1 LAGRHV
7 PLRAKF
13 SVPKLSVG
21 TRGLRNCIAKLYQ
34 VVYLGRTMER
44 RHIKWIPLLLAGL
57 FFAYQYFSSEKFVN
71 PETGRASH
79 VGMSTRQEA
88 LLGLQSYQQVLAQSE
103 SIDSGPELET
113 VKRVASRLA
122 KATGTAGA
130 DFDWQV
136 SLIRSP
142 QVNAFCLPGGKIVVY
157 TGILPVT
164 QNEAALATVLGHEMA
179 HATSRH
185 GSQRVLQQN
194 LAQTALTG
202 VAMSLSDMDYDKQR
216 VVMGALGAGT
226 QFGVLMP
233 FSRKDESEAD
243 AIGLLYMAR
252 AGYDPRESI
261 RFWERMENVGSRQ
274 PPEFLSSHPSHG
286 TRIQQ
291 LQAEMPKA
299 IEEYNRSNHAEAP
312 GS

>member
-1 LAGRHV
+1 
-7 PLRAKF
+7 
-13 SVPKLSVG
+13 
-21 TRGLRNCIAKLYQ
+21 
-34 VVYLGRTMER
+34 MER
-44 RHIKWIPLLLAGL
+44 RHIKRVPLLLAGL

-79 VGMSTRQEA
+79 VGMSTREEA
-88 LLGLQSYQQVLAQSE
+88 LLGLQGYEQVLAQSE
-103 SIDSGPELET
+103 SIDSGPELEM
-113 VKRVASRLA
+113 VRRVWSRLA
-122 KATGTAGA
+122 NATGKVGT
-130 DFDWQV
+130 DLDWQV

-157 TGILPVT
+157 TGILPIT
-164 QNEAALATVLGHEMA
+164 QNEPALATVLGHEMA

-185 GSQRVLQQN
+185 GSQRVLEQN

-216 VVMGALGAGT
+216 AVMGALGAGT

-233 FSRKDESEAD
+233 FSRKHESEAD
-243 AIGLLYMAR
+243 AIGLLYMGR

-261 RFWERMENVGSRQ
+261 RFWQRMENVGGPQ
-274 PPEFLSSHPSHG
+274 PPEFLSSHPSHS

-291 LQAEMPKA
+291 LEAEMPKA
-299 IEEYNRSNHAEAP
+299 LEEYNRSNHAAARARSNRL
-312 GS
+312 GLDTGGLATG

>member
-1 LAGRHV
+1 
-7 PLRAKF
+7 
-13 SVPKLSVG
+13 
-21 TRGLRNCIAKLYQ
+21 
-34 VVYLGRTMER
+34 MER

-79 VGMSTRQEA
+79 VGMSTREEA
-88 LLGLQSYQQVLAQSE
+88 LLGLQGYQQVLAQSE
-103 SIDSGPELET
+103 SIDSGPELEM
-113 VKRVASRLA
+113 VRRVASRLA
-122 KATGTAGA
+122 SATGKVSG

-157 TGILPVT
+157 TGILPIT
-164 QNEAALATVLGHEMA
+164 QNEPALATVLGHEMA

-185 GSQRVLQQN
+185 GSQRVLEQN

-216 VVMGALGAGT
+216 AVMGALGAGT

-233 FSRKDESEAD
+233 FSRKHESEAD
-243 AIGLLYMAR
+243 AIGLLYMGR

-261 RFWERMENVGSRQ
+261 RFWQRMENVGGPQ

-291 LQAEMPKA
+291 LEAEMPKA
-299 IEEYNRSNHAEAP
+299 LEEYNRSNHAAAP
-312 GS
+312 GSF

>member
-1 LAGRHV
+1 
-7 PLRAKF
+7 
-13 SVPKLSVG
+13 
-21 TRGLRNCIAKLYQ
+21 
-34 VVYLGRTMER
+34 MER
-44 RHIKWIPLLLAGL
+44 RHIKWVPLLLAGL

-79 VGMSTRQEA
+79 VGMSTREEA
-88 LLGLQSYQQVLAQSE
+88 LLGLQGYEQVLAQSE
-103 SIDSGPELET
+103 SIESGPELEM
-113 VKRVASRLA
+113 VRRVASRLA
-122 KATGTAGA
+122 SATGKVGG

-157 TGILPVT
+157 TGILSIT
-164 QNEAALATVLGHEMA
+164 QNEPALATVLGHEMA

-185 GSQRVLQQN
+185 GSQRVLEQN

-216 VVMGALGAGT
+216 AVMGALGAGT

-233 FSRKDESEAD
+233 FSRKHESEAD
-243 AIGLLYMAR
+243 AIGLLYMGR

-261 RFWERMENVGSRQ
+261 RFWQRMENVGGPQ

-291 LQAEMPKA
+291 LEAEMPKA
-299 IEEYNRSNHAEAP
+299 LEEYNRSNHAAAP
-312 GS
+312 GSF

>member
-1 LAGRHV
+1 MG
-7 PLRAKF
+7 
-13 SVPKLSVG
+13 
-21 TRGLRNCIAKLYQ
+21 
-34 VVYLGRTMER
+34 R

-79 VGMSTRQEA
+79 VGMSTREEA
-88 LLGLQSYQQVLAQSE
+88 LLGLQGYEQVLAQSE
-103 SIDSGPELET
+103 SIDSGPELEM
-113 VKRVASRLA
+113 VRRVASRLA
-122 KATGTAGA
+122 SATGKVGD

-157 TGILPVT
+157 TGILPIT
-164 QNEAALATVLGHEMA
+164 QNEPALATVLGHEMA

-185 GSQRVLQQN
+185 GSQRVLEQN

-216 VVMGALGAGT
+216 AVMGALGAGT

-233 FSRKDESEAD
+233 FSRKHESEAD
-243 AIGLLYMAR
+243 AIGLLYMGR

-261 RFWERMENVGSRQ
+261 RFWQRMENVGGPQ

-291 LQAEMPKA
+291 LEAEMPKA
-299 IEEYNRSNHAEAP
+299 LEEYNRSNHAAAP
-312 GS
+312 GSF

>member
-1 LAGRHV
+1 
-7 PLRAKF
+7 
-13 SVPKLSVG
+13 
-21 TRGLRNCIAKLYQ
+21 
-34 VVYLGRTMER
+34 MER
-44 RHIKWIPLLLAGL
+44 RHIKWLPLLLAGL

-71 PETGRASH
+71 PETGRKSH
-79 VGMSTRQEA
+79 VAMSTREEA

-103 SIDSGPELET
+103 SIDSGPELEMI
-113 VKRVASRLA
+113 KRVASRLA
-122 KATGTAGA
+122 SATAKAGA

-136 SLIRSP
+136 SLIRSS
-142 QVNAFCLPGGKIVVY
+142 QINAFCLPGGKVVVY
-157 TGILPVT
+157 TGILPIT
-164 QNEAALATVLGHEMA
+164 QNEPALATVLGHEMA

-185 GSQRVLQQN
+185 GSQRVLEQN

-216 VVMGALGAGT
+216 AVMGALGAGT

-233 FSRKDESEAD
+233 FSRKHESEAD

-252 AGYDPRESI
+252 AGYDLRESI
-261 RFWERMENVGSRQ
+261 RFWQRMENAGGAQ

-291 LQAEMPKA
+291 LEAEMPKA
-299 IEEYNRSNHAEAP
+299 LEEYNKSPHADVP
-312 GS
+312 TSL